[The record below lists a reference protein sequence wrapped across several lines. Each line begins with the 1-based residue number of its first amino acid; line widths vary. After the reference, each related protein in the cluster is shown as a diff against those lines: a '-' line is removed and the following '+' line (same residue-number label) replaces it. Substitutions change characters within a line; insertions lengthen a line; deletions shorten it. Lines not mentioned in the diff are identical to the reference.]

1 MCGSDVNVGS
11 LFKVEDSVVAVRV
24 SNVDKHV

>member
-1 MCGSDVNVGS
+1 VNVGS